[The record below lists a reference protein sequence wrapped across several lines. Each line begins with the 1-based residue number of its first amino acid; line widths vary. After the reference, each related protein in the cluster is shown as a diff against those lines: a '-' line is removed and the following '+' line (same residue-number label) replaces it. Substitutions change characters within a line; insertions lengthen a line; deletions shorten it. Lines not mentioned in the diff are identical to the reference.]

1 MSRLTQAEIYLGNP
15 NLKRANVPINFTEE
29 QIQEYLKCK
38 ADPNVIVLVNNGE
51 EDEVYTALTFAIE
64 SENISILLMLLG
76 VTDLGLKVSF
86 DKISESAFDW
96 RKDEGSL

>member
-1 MSRLTQAEIYLGNP
+1 ML
-15 NLKRANVPINFTEE
+15 
-29 QIQEYLKCK
+29 LKCK

>member
-1 MSRLTQAEIYLGNP
+1 MIATKTKS
-15 NLKRANVPINFTEE
+15 EE
-29 QIQEYLKCK
+29 AVELLLKCK